1 MLTLPIKKKW
11 LGEKE
16 ERKIWRNYLMF
27 ITQKKM
33 EKNTKL
39 DIVA

>member
-1 MLTLPIKKKW
+1 
-11 LGEKE
+11 
-16 ERKIWRNYLMF
+16 MF

-39 DIVA
+39 DIAALIKAKQGDYSSLKSKREKN